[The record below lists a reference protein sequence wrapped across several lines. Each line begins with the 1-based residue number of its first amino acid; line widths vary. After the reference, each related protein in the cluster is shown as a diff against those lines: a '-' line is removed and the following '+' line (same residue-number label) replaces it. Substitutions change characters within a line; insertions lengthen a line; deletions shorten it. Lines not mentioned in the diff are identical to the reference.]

1 MIDYLR
7 LSFGLIP
14 LGVYLIVMGFLA
26 LRRRPT
32 LLTSGQE
39 ALLLGFALMG
49 FALIGPIELFFPTGA
64 YAALGQWTW
73 ILLIA
78 LYGLLVLLFA
88 LQRQPGWTVLGLDS
102 HGLRNLLGEIL
113 QKGDIEHAWL
123 GNHLQISEWD
133 LQAMIEPSR
142 GFQGVSHLNA
152 TGKQRNV
159 LGWYQL
165 ERLVVSSPLFSKAR
179 GTTGSANWVRSLLL
193 LALGG
198 MSLALAT
205 YWIDKD
211 MERLQRLISE
221 ILVGR

>member
-1 MIDYLR
+1 MFDYLR
-7 LSFGLIP
+7 LSLGLIP

-26 LRRRPT
+26 MRRRPT

-73 ILLIA
+73 LLLMA

-88 LQRQPGWTVLGLDS
+88 LQRQPGWTILGLDS
-102 HGLRNLLGEIL
+102 QEFRTVLGEIL
-113 QKGDIEHAWL
+113 EKGDIEHAWL

-152 TGKQRNV
+152 TGKQRNI
-159 LGWYQL
+159 LGWYQF
-165 ERLVVSSPLFSKAR
+165 EKLVVSSPLFPKSR
-179 GTTGSANWVRSLLL
+179 SAAKSPNRVRSVLLF
-193 LALGG
+193 ALGG

-211 MERLQRLISE
+211 MERLQRLISQT
-221 ILVGR
+221 LMGP

>member
-64 YAALGQWTW
+64 YAALGQKTW
-73 ILLIA
+73 ILLIV

>member
-113 QKGDIEHAWL
+113 QKGDVEHAWL

-179 GTTGSANWVRSLLL
+179 GTIGSANWVRSLLL

>member
-1 MIDYLR
+1 MFDYLR
-7 LSFGLIP
+7 LSLGLIP

-26 LRRRPT
+26 MRRRPT

-73 ILLIA
+73 LLLMA
-78 LYGLLVLLFA
+78 LYGLMVLLFA
-88 LQRQPGWTVLGLDS
+88 LQRQPGWTILGLDS
-102 HGLRNLLGEIL
+102 QEFRTVLSEIL
-113 QKGDIEHAWL
+113 EKGDIEHAWL

-142 GFQGVSHLNA
+142 GFQGVSHLSA
-152 TGKQRNV
+152 TGKQRNI
-159 LGWYQL
+159 LGWYQF
-165 ERLVVSSPLFSKAR
+165 EKLVVSSPLFPKSRSGAKSPNR
-179 GTTGSANWVRSLLL
+179 VRSVLL

-211 MERLQRLISE
+211 MERLQRLISQT
-221 ILVGR
+221 LMGP

>member
-179 GTTGSANWVRSLLL
+179 GTIGSANWVRSLLL

>member
-64 YAALGQWTW
+64 YAALGQKTW

>member
-179 GTTGSANWVRSLLL
+179 GATKSPNWVRSLLL
-193 LALGG
+193 IALGG

-221 ILVGR
+221 ILMGR

>member
-14 LGVYLIVMGFLA
+14 LGVYLMVMGFLA

-64 YAALGQWTW
+64 YAALGQKTW

-179 GTTGSANWVRSLLL
+179 GTIGSANWVRSLLL

>member
-1 MIDYLR
+1 MFDYLR
-7 LSFGLIP
+7 LSLGLIP

-26 LRRRPT
+26 MRRRPT

-73 ILLIA
+73 LLLVA

-102 HGLRNLLGEIL
+102 QGFRNVLGEIL
-113 QKGDIEHAWL
+113 EQGDIEHAWL

-152 TGKQRNV
+152 TGKQRNI

-179 GTTGSANWVRSLLL
+179 GATKSPNWVRSLLL
-193 LALGG
+193 IALGG

-221 ILVGR
+221 ILMGR

>member
-1 MIDYLR
+1 MFDYLR
-7 LSFGLIP
+7 LSLGLIP

-26 LRRRPT
+26 MRRRPT

-73 ILLIA
+73 ILLIV

-88 LQRQPGWTVLGLDS
+88 LQRQPGWTVLGLGS
-102 HGLRNLLGEIL
+102 QEFRTVLSEIL
-113 QKGDIEHAWL
+113 EKGDIEHAWL
-123 GNHLQISEWD
+123 GNHLRISEWD

-152 TGKQRNV
+152 TGKQRNI

-179 GTTGSANWVRSLLL
+179 GATKSPNWVRPLLL
-193 LALGG
+193 LALGC

-211 MERLQRLISE
+211 MERLQRLISQM
-221 ILVGR
+221 LMGP

>member
-1 MIDYLR
+1 MFDYLR
-7 LSFGLIP
+7 LSLGLIP

-26 LRRRPT
+26 MRRRPT

-102 HGLRNLLGEIL
+102 QGFRGVLSEIL
-113 QKGDIEHAWL
+113 QQGDIEHAWL

-142 GFQGVSHLNA
+142 GFQSVSHLNA

-179 GTTGSANWVRSLLL
+179 GASNSRNWVQSLLL
-193 LALGG
+193 LALGC

-211 MERLQRLISE
+211 MERLQRVISQ
-221 ILVGR
+221 ILMGR

>member
-1 MIDYLR
+1 MFDYLR
-7 LSFGLIP
+7 LSLGLIP

-26 LRRRPT
+26 MRRRPT

-73 ILLIA
+73 LLLMA

-88 LQRQPGWTVLGLDS
+88 LQRQPGWTILGLDS
-102 HGLRNLLGEIL
+102 QEFRTVLSEIL
-113 QKGDIEHAWL
+113 EKGDIEHAWL

-152 TGKQRNV
+152 TGKQRNI
-159 LGWYQL
+159 LGWYQF
-165 ERLVVSSPLFSKAR
+165 EKLVASSPLFPKSR
-179 GTTGSANWVRSLLL
+179 SAAKSPNRVRSVLL

-211 MERLQRLISE
+211 MERLQRLISQT
-221 ILVGR
+221 LMGP

>member
-1 MIDYLR
+1 MFDYLR
-7 LSFGLIP
+7 LSLGLIP

-26 LRRRPT
+26 MRRRPT

-78 LYGLLVLLFA
+78 LYVLLVLLFA

-102 HGLRNLLGEIL
+102 QGFRNVLSEIL
-113 QKGDIEHAWL
+113 EQGDIKHAWL

-142 GFQGVSHLNA
+142 GFQSVSHLSA
-152 TGKQRNV
+152 TGKQRNI

-179 GTTGSANWVRSLLL
+179 GAAKSPNWVQPFLL
-193 LALGG
+193 LALGC

-221 ILVGR
+221 MLMVR

>member
-1 MIDYLR
+1 MFDYLR
-7 LSFGLIP
+7 LSLGLIP

-26 LRRRPT
+26 MRRRPT

-73 ILLIA
+73 LLLVA

-102 HGLRNLLGEIL
+102 QGFRNVLGEIL
-113 QKGDIEHAWL
+113 VKGDIEHAWL

-142 GFQGVSHLNA
+142 GVQGVSHLNA
-152 TGKQRNV
+152 TGKQRNI

-165 ERLVVSSPLFSKAR
+165 ERLVVSSPLFSQAR
-179 GTTGSANWVRSLLL
+179 GATKSPNWVRSLLL
-193 LALGG
+193 IALGG

-221 ILVGR
+221 ILMGR

>member
-1 MIDYLR
+1 MFDYLR
-7 LSFGLIP
+7 LSLGLIP

-26 LRRRPT
+26 MRRRPT

-64 YAALGQWTW
+64 YAALGQWIW

-102 HGLRNLLGEIL
+102 QGFRGVLSEIL
-113 QKGDIEHAWL
+113 QQGDIEHAWL

-142 GFQGVSHLNA
+142 GFQSVSHLNA

-165 ERLVVSSPLFSKAR
+165 ERLVVSSPLFSRAR
-179 GTTGSANWVRSLLL
+179 GASNSRNWVQSLLL
-193 LALGG
+193 LALGC

-211 MERLQRLISE
+211 MERLQRVISQ
-221 ILVGR
+221 ILMGR

>member
-1 MIDYLR
+1 MFDYLR
-7 LSFGLIP
+7 LSLGLIP

-26 LRRRPT
+26 MRRRPT

-73 ILLIA
+73 LLLMA

-88 LQRQPGWTVLGLDS
+88 LQRQPGWTILGLDS
-102 HGLRNLLGEIL
+102 QEFRTVLGEIL
-113 QKGDIEHAWL
+113 EKGDIEHAWL

-152 TGKQRNV
+152 TGKQRNI
-159 LGWYQL
+159 LGWYQF
-165 ERLVVSSPLFSKAR
+165 EKLVVSSPLFPKSR
-179 GTTGSANWVRSLLL
+179 SAAKSPNRVRSVLL

-211 MERLQRLISE
+211 MERLQRLISQT
-221 ILVGR
+221 LMGP

>member
-1 MIDYLR
+1 MFDYLR
-7 LSFGLIP
+7 LSLGLIP

-26 LRRRPT
+26 MRRRPT

-73 ILLIA
+73 LLLVA

-102 HGLRNLLGEIL
+102 QGFRNVLGEIL
-113 QKGDIEHAWL
+113 VEGDIEHAWL

-179 GTTGSANWVRSLLL
+179 GATKSPNWVRSLLL
-193 LALGG
+193 IALGG

-221 ILVGR
+221 ILMGR

>member
-1 MIDYLR
+1 
-7 LSFGLIP
+7 
-14 LGVYLIVMGFLA
+14 
-26 LRRRPT
+26 
-32 LLTSGQE
+32 
-39 ALLLGFALMG
+39 MG

-102 HGLRNLLGEIL
+102 QGFRNVLSEIL
-113 QKGDIEHAWL
+113 EQGDIKHAWL

-142 GFQGVSHLNA
+142 GFQSVSHLSA
-152 TGKQRNV
+152 TGKQRNI

-165 ERLVVSSPLFSKAR
+165 ERLVVSSPLFSEAR
-179 GTTGSANWVRSLLL
+179 GAAKSPNWFRALLL
-193 LALGG
+193 LALGC

-221 ILVGR
+221 MLMVR

>member
-14 LGVYLIVMGFLA
+14 LGIYLIVMGFLA

>member
-64 YAALGQWTW
+64 YAALGPWTW

>member
-1 MIDYLR
+1 MFDYLR
-7 LSFGLIP
+7 LSLGLIP

-26 LRRRPT
+26 MRRRPT

-73 ILLIA
+73 LLLMA

-88 LQRQPGWTVLGLDS
+88 LQRQPGWTILGLDS
-102 HGLRNLLGEIL
+102 QEFRTVLSEIL
-113 QKGDIEHAWL
+113 EKGDIEHAWL

-152 TGKQRNV
+152 TGKQRNI
-159 LGWYQL
+159 LGWYQF
-165 ERLVVSSPLFSKAR
+165 EKLVVSSPLFPKSR
-179 GTTGSANWVRSLLL
+179 SAAKSPNRVRSVLL

-211 MERLQRLISE
+211 MERLQRLISQT
-221 ILVGR
+221 LMGP

>member
-64 YAALGQWTW
+64 YAALGQKTW

-113 QKGDIEHAWL
+113 EKGDIEHAWL